1 MPVPKKR
8 QSKSRKNTRKFK
20 WKQEPSKQTN
30 KAISEGKMFLKQFL
44 TENENKSEF
53 LIEKKT
59 EDNEKKTEDN
69 ENKTSENENKTEDNE
84 NKTENNEKN

>member
-30 KAISEGKMFLKQFL
+30 KAISEGKIFLKQFL
-44 TENENKSEF
+44 TENKSEL
-53 LIEKKT
+53 LIEKKTSDNEKKTENNEKKT
-59 EDNEKKTEDN
+59 EDNEKN
-69 ENKTSENENKTEDNE
+69 
-84 NKTENNEKN
+84 

>member
-30 KAISEGKMFLKQFL
+30 KAISEGKIFLKQFL
-44 TENENKSEF
+44 TENKSEL

-69 ENKTSENENKTEDNE
+69 EKKTEDNE
-84 NKTENNEKN
+84 KN